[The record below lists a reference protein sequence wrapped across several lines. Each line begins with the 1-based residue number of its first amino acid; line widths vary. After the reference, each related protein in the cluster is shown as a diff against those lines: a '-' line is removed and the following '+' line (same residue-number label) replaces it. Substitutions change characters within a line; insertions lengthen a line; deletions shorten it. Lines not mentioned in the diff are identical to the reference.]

1 MLGSKDGR
9 MKYNNMAKLNA
20 NSRHIE
26 SKKLLTEKVA
36 NRPLNVNDRL
46 NAIVSDIE
54 KSLIEKDAKILK
66 ITQEVDKK
74 YPPQS
79 VNRGLYDAFS
89 AMSMDTAYS
98 LYLLNNNSALIIE
111 LQGVLERYCL
121 NALNDMLPINNV
133 AKSIITDAF
142 DKKTLKD
149 IASYFNDWCLWDEE
163 DVRFALD
170 LTSLRNGIAHKNAEL
185 VSRSKLVKS
194 NGQCRHP
201 ESIHSLMSKVDCS
214 EYIVRTVELI
224 IKASGL
230 ASPSFI
236 KQPRLHARYQIYTS
250 LIGELYNLFL
260 TNPYA
265 QNGNPLFE
273 TYLNERLAK
282 AYVVGSEGLVEQ
294 LQDYRKKVLLFHKAL
309 EAKNDE
315 ESIKLHSEFGI
326 MLHNILV
333 SMRKDLNVDFPNREL
348 LEEPSLID
356 VKQYLKMNREK
367 FSRK

>member
-1 MLGSKDGR
+1 
-9 MKYNNMAKLNA
+9 MAKLN
-20 NSRHIE
+20 SS
-26 SKKLLTEKVA
+26 SKKKEAKELLADKVA
-36 NRPLNVNDRL
+36 DKPLNVSDRL
-46 NAIVSDIE
+46 NSIVSDINN
-54 KSLIEKDAKILK
+54 SLNDKEAKITKLTSE
-66 ITQEVDKK
+66 IDKK
-74 YPPQS
+74 YPSQS
-79 VNRGLYDAFS
+79 VGRGLFDAFS
-89 AMSMDTAYS
+89 AMSLDTAYS

-111 LQGVLERYCL
+111 LQGVLERFCI
-121 NALNDMLPINNV
+121 NALNDMLPINDV

-149 IASYFNDWCLWDEE
+149 VANYFKDWGLWNE
-163 DVRFALD
+163 DDVGFALEI
-170 LTSLRNGIAHKNAEL
+170 TKLRNGIAHKNAEL

-194 NGQCRHP
+194 NGQYRHP

-214 EYIVRTVELI
+214 EYIVRTMELI

-273 TYLNERLAK
+273 TYLNERLVK

-294 LQDYRKKVLLFHKAL
+294 LQGYRKKVLLFHKAL
-309 EAKNDE
+309 ETKNDE

-356 VKQYLKMNREK
+356 VKQYLKKSIEK
-367 FSRK
+367 YPQKKS